1 MRDRIFI
8 GHILERCRRINRII
22 SSTTQEEFLRDA
34 DKQDLVVHSL
44 EIIGEAT
51 AHLSENFRKEH
62 QNIPWREMK
71 DLRNLLIHQYFR
83 IDPEEIWTISVTDIP
98 VLIKDLEKIEEN

>member
-62 QNIPWREMK
+62 KNIPWREMK

-83 IDPEEIWTISVTDIP
+83 IDPDEI
-98 VLIKDLEKIEEN
+98 

>member
-34 DKQDLVVHSL
+34 DKQDLVVHFL

-51 AHLSENFRKEH
+51 AHLSESFRKEH
-62 QNIPWREMK
+62 K
-71 DLRNLLIHQYFR
+71 NL
-83 IDPEEIWTISVTDIP
+83 PGA
-98 VLIKDLEKIEEN
+98 K

>member
-1 MRDRIFI
+1 MRDKIFV

-34 DKQDLVVHSL
+34 DKQDLVVHFL

-62 QNIPWREMK
+62 KNIPWREMK
-71 DLRNLLIHQYFR
+71 DLRNLLIHQ
-83 IDPEEIWTISVTDIP
+83 
-98 VLIKDLEKIEEN
+98 

>member
-1 MRDRIFI
+1 MRDKVFVR
-8 GHILERCRRINRII
+8 HILERCIKINRVI

-51 AHLSENFRKEH
+51 AHISDGFKKEH
-62 QNIPWREMK
+62 KNIPWREMK

-83 IDPEEIWTISVTDIP
+83 IDPEEIWTIAVTDIP
-98 VLIKDLEKIEEN
+98 ELTKDLEKIE

>member
-1 MRDRIFI
+1 MPQ
-8 GHILERCRRINRII
+8 INRII

-34 DKQDLVVHSL
+34 DEQDLVVHSL

-62 QNIPWREMK
+62 KNIPWREMK

-83 IDPEEIWTISVTDIP
+83 IDPEEI
-98 VLIKDLEKIEEN
+98 

>member
-1 MRDRIFI
+1 M
-8 GHILERCRRINRII
+8 
-22 SSTTQEEFLRDA
+22 RDA

-62 QNIPWREMK
+62 KNIPWREMK
-71 DLRNLLIHQYFR
+71 DLRNLLIHQYFH

>member
-1 MRDRIFI
+1 
-8 GHILERCRRINRII
+8 
-22 SSTTQEEFLRDA
+22 
-34 DKQDLVVHSL
+34 
-44 EIIGEAT
+44 
-51 AHLSENFRKEH
+51 
-62 QNIPWREMK
+62 MK

>member
-1 MRDRIFI
+1 MRDKIFV

-62 QNIPWREMK
+62 KNIPWREMK
-71 DLRNLLIHQYFR
+71 DLRNLLIHQYFC

>member
-34 DKQDLVVHSL
+34 DKQDLVVHFL

-62 QNIPWREMK
+62 KNIPWREMK

-83 IDPEEIWTISVTDIP
+83 IDPEEIWKISVTDIP